1 MAGIVT
7 VSHVVI
13 PIAVTAHGLAVSCLL
28 TAVSSLLTTVS
39 CLLTAVSCLLIAV
52 PCLLIAVSSLLAT
65 IACRVVCV
73 WLLPA
78 VIHGS
83 LTVRNRLPRRM
94 LMRLVSGCIG
104 KCCWRVFVI
113 QDVWEVQEFIL
124 SALKPL
130 LQCTHIIPMCRRV
143 ALPRFETETREG
155 LLTLRFERPYY
166 LASSY
171 RPWRNL
177 VQDILFYDT
186 CCFRDA
192 PLEHIPMDASLKTP
206 SSDLASSSC
215 KQSRISATS
224 RVVSNLNRFF
234 F

>member
-1 MAGIVT
+1 MDRWIKETRNEMHWDTGYLFLPQGAVVVAMAGVVT

-13 PIAVTAHGLAVSCLL
+13 AVSG
-28 TAVSSLLTTVS
+28 
-39 CLLTAVSCLLIAV
+39 
-52 PCLLIAVSSLLAT
+52 LLIAVSSLLAT

-73 WLLPA
+73 WLITA

-83 LTVRNRLPRRM
+83 LTVRNRLARRM

-113 QDVWEVQEFIL
+113 QDDWEVQEFIL
-124 SALKPL
+124 SARKPL
-130 LQCTHIIPMCRRV
+130 LQCTHLIPMCRRV
-143 ALPRFETETREG
+143 ALPRFETEAREG
-155 LLTLRFERPYY
+155 LLKLRFERSYY

-186 CCFRDA
+186 CRFKDA
-192 PLEHIPMDASLKTP
+192 PLEHIPIDASSKTP
-206 SSDLASSSC
+206 SSDLTSSSC
-215 KQSRISATS
+215 
-224 RVVSNLNRFF
+224 
-234 F
+234 